1 MRFKLRNWDMN
12 QRKSKDSAAT
22 TEHPCFVFGLEL
34 NGKGGGKRTDGQVTT
49 TEPQW
54 LHIDYSSPQA
64 EDWLR
69 EQGLEPAVIETL
81 VRSESR
87 PRTTPATGGLLVVL
101 RAINMNPE
109 ADREDMVSMRMWLEP
124 NRVITVRQR
133 RLFAAEEVRESIEAG
148 RGPKSIPELTIDLV
162 ERIAD
167 RITTF
172 VDDLEDRVVSYEEA
186 VESGKAGNLRRQ
198 VSELRRQTAMVRRF
212 VAPLREALETL
223 SRLSDD
229 MFEGKWSFALRDQA
243 DRITRSVEDLDL
255 VRERLHVI
263 QEELLNRISQEQ
275 NDRMYLFSV
284 IAAIFLPI
292 TFISGMFGMNT
303 AGLPGLE
310 HPLAFWM
317 VVAGMVA
324 ITAGTFVYLRAK
336 KWF

>member
-1 MRFKLRNWDMN
+1 MN
-12 QRKSKDSAAT
+12 PEKGKDSAAT

-34 NGKGGGKRTDGQVTT
+34 NGKGGGKPIDGQVTT
-49 TEPQW
+49 TGPQW

-69 EQGLEPAVIETL
+69 EQGLESAVIETL

-101 RAINMNPE
+101 RAINMNPD
-109 ADREDMVSMRMWLEP
+109 ADREDMVSIRMWLEP

-133 RLFAAEEVRESIEAG
+133 RLFAAEELRESIEAG
-148 RGPKSIPELTIDLV
+148 RGPKIIPELVIELI

-167 RITTF
+167 RITSF
-172 VDDLEDRVVSYEEA
+172 VDDLEERVIAYEEA
-186 VESGKAGNLRRQ
+186 VEAGNTGNLRRQ
-198 VSELRRQTAMVRRF
+198 VSELRRQTAVVRRF

-229 MFEGKWSFALRDQA
+229 RLEGKWSFALRDQA
-243 DRITRSVEDLDL
+243 DQITRSVEDLDL
-255 VRERLHVI
+255 VRERLHVV
-263 QEELLNRISQEQ
+263 QEELLNRITQEQ
-275 NDRMYLFSV
+275 NNRMYLFSV
-284 IAAIFLPI
+284 VAAIFLPI

-324 ITAGTFVYLRAK
+324 ITAGIIAYLRAS